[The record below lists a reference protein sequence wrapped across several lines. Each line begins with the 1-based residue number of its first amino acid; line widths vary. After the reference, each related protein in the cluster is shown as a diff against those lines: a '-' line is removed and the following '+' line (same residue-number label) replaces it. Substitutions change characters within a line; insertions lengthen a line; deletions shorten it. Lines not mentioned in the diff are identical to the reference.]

1 MKDAFGAPQSLLVLG
16 GTSEIA
22 LATARRLIALRT
34 RTVRL
39 AGRPGPALDAAAAE
53 LRARGAEVR
62 TVGFDALDAE
72 SHESTLGEIF
82 AEGDIDMVLLAF
94 GIAGDQGRDEEEPLA
109 AVRVA
114 QTNYTGA
121 VSAGL
126 VCAGALQAQ
135 GHGSLVVLSSVA
147 GERVRRADF
156 IYGSSKAG
164 LDAFTQGLGDA
175 LHGTGVHVMVVRPG
189 LVRPEPVPG
198 TAPETVPEAVP
209 AARAASPS
217 PAPARGGAALLASAR
232 ITAARSASARFAS
245 APLEAPSLT
254 TTPDAVAEAIV
265 TGLRRRSET
274 VWVPGSLRAVMSALR
289 HVPRP
294 LFRRLPL

>member
-1 MKDAFGAPQSLLVLG
+1 VKDAFGAPQSLLVLG

-39 AGRPGPALDAAAAE
+39 AGRPSPALDAAAAD
-53 LRARGAEVR
+53 LRARGADVR
-62 TVGFDALDAE
+62 TVGFDALDAA
-72 SHESTLGEIF
+72 SHEAVLGAVF
-82 AEGDIDMVLLAF
+82 AEDDIDMVLLAF

-147 GERVRRADF
+147 GERARRADF

-189 LVRPEPVPG
+189 VVRSATAQATATG
-198 TAPETVPEAVP
+198 TASGTVP
-209 AARAASPS
+209 AAP
-217 PAPARGGAALLASAR
+217 PTAPRGGAALLAPER
-232 ITAARSASARFAS
+232 IVAARSASARFAS
-245 APLEAPSLT
+245 APLEASPLT
-254 TTPDAVAEAIV
+254 TTPEAVAEAIV

-294 LFRRLPL
+294 LFRRLPI